1 MHKNCARTNE
11 QMKKEYLDEQ
21 QVQLRNV
28 ALGDYFMLSAPNH
41 CEQAD
46 ERKVYIRGEYDR
58 TSKRYSV
65 TKYTDYCAE
74 RFLRGDRLVWVGF
87 CF

>member
-1 MHKNCARTNE
+1 MR
-11 QMKKEYLDEQ
+11 EYLDEQ
-21 QVQLRNV
+21 QVPLREVGLN
-28 ALGDYFMLSAPNH
+28 DFFMLSNPNN

-58 TSKRYSV
+58 ASKRYSV
-65 TKYTDYCAE
+65 TKYTDSNDE
-74 RFLRGDRLVWVGF
+74 RFMRGNRLVWVGF